1 MIEKGKMCKI
11 RKRKGENE
19 YDVRRKVKGMME
31 KGKMERYVREKEKMN
46 MT

>member
-1 MIEKGKMCKI
+1 MRKKGKMYKR
-11 RKRKGENE
+11 RKREGEIV

-31 KGKMERYVREKEKMN
+31 KGKMERYVREKEKMY